1 MEYKLAVIPGD
12 GIGPDVVE
20 QTLLVLDKVGE
31 KFGHTFHY
39 QKVLAGGC
47 AIDAT
52 GACLPQETIDV
63 CKASDAVLLGAVGG
77 WKWDTLPGDQRPE
90 RALLGLRKALGLFA
104 NLRPALLFE
113 QLADAS
119 PLKPEILAGGLD
131 IVVVRELTG
140 GIYFGEKGFKD
151 TDLGP
156 AAYDVEQYAE
166 EEVRR
171 IAKVAFDMAMKRSKH
186 VTSVDKANVLESSRL
201 WRRVVAEVAQDY
213 PEVTLDN
220 LYVDNAAMQLVR
232 NPRQFDVIVTSNIFG
247 DILSDEASQIT
258 GSIGMLPSA
267 SLAKGNFGMYEPV
280 HGSAPDIAGQ
290 DKANPMA
297 TILSAAMM
305 LRYTFGL
312 LQEAD
317 AVENA
322 VKAVLDQGYR
332 TPDLFA
338 GEGTLIGT
346 AEMGRRIAEA
356 IWAGALLFIRFKNT
370 ARTIPRPGGV
380 FTFSFLH
387 GARQPGTRSKRPPA
401 ATRSPGAGPQSP
413 QLG

>member
-1 MEYKLAVIPGD
+1 MNYQIAVIPGD

-20 QTLLVLDKVGE
+20 QTLKVMDKVGE

-39 QKVLAGGC
+39 TKVLAGGC

-52 GACLPQETIDV
+52 GACLPQETIDI

-77 WKWDTLPGDQRPE
+77 WKWDNLPGDQRPE

-140 GIYFGEKGFKD
+140 GIYFGEKGHRD

-156 AAYDVEQYAE
+156 AAYDIEQYAE
-166 EEVRR
+166 GEVRR
-171 IAKVAFDMAMKRSKH
+171 IAKVAFDMAMKRNKH

-267 SLAKGNFGMYEPV
+267 SLAEGNFGMYEPV

-312 LQEAD
+312 GVEAD
-317 AVENA
+317 AIENA
-322 VKAVLDQGYR
+322 VKSVLDQGYR
-332 TPDLFA
+332 TPDLYA
-338 GEGTLIGT
+338 GQGTQVGT
-346 AEMGRRIAEA
+346 AQMGDLIAAA
-356 IWAGALLFIRFKNT
+356 I
-370 ARTIPRPGGV
+370 
-380 FTFSFLH
+380 
-387 GARQPGTRSKRPPA
+387 
-401 ATRSPGAGPQSP
+401 
-413 QLG
+413 